1 MVNYESSLRQK
12 NLASLMLKRQG
23 PASGANDKYYQPK
36 LVNDVERDR
45 DRLRSTAYTKNYNN
59 RDESNYYNSYPDNPN
74 HTTMNSSNN
83 RYQVV
88 PGSYHNQQTKLSPG
102 RSSVPGLPIDNK
114 YYGENLTR
122 RDDLREISENSNR
135 GVPRRSVMS
144 NNEWSA
150 SNEHHKIAPPNERIV
165 ADSKFDEAP
174 PFVENHRPSKKEV
187 DRSDL
192 TKMRK
197 KYKNKISANISGT
210 KFEIGII
217 N

>member
-23 PASGANDKYYQPK
+23 PAASANDKFYQPK

-45 DRLRSTAYTKNYNN
+45 DRLRSTTYTKNYNN
-59 RDESNYYNSYPDNPN
+59 RDESNYYNYYPDNPN

-88 PGSYHNQQTKLSPG
+88 PGSYQNQQTKLSPG
-102 RSSVPGLPIDNK
+102 RSSVTGLPIDNK

-144 NNEWSA
+144 NSEWSA
-150 SNEHHKIAPPNERIV
+150 SNNEHNKIAPPNERIV
-165 ADSKFDEAP
+165 TDSKFNEAP
-174 PFVENHRPSKKEV
+174 QFTENHRPSKKEV

-210 KFEIGII
+210 KFEIGI
-217 N
+217 